1 MDHIWEE
8 GFEHLEEYVIANGN
22 AKVPPTYVC
31 EDGYNLGR
39 WVDRQRT
46 LRNSIDAEKKR
57 RLEAFKDWIWDK
69 RDLIW
74 EEGFEHLEE
83 YVAAEGDASVP
94 IKHIS
99 PDGYNLWRWVERQR
113 NARTT
118 MKPDRMKRLEA
129 VNGWVWRVNR

>member
-1 MDHIWEE
+1 MDRMWEE

-22 AKVPPTYVC
+22 ANVPSNHVC
-31 EDGYNLGR
+31 DDGYKLGR

-46 LRNSIDAEKKR
+46 FRSSIDSENQS
-57 RLEAFKDWIWDK
+57 RLESFKDWIWDK
-69 RDLIW
+69 NDLIW

-99 PDGYNLWRWVERQR
+99 PDGFNLWRWVERQR
-113 NARTT
+113 NARST
-118 MKPDRMKRLEA
+118 MNVERIRRLEA
-129 VNGWVWRVNR
+129 VIGWVWR

>member
-22 AKVPPTYVC
+22 ANVPSTHVC
-31 EDGYNLGR
+31 EDGYKLGR

-46 LRNSIDAEKKR
+46 FQNSIDAEGKK

-83 YVAAEGDASVP
+83 YAAAEGDASVP

-118 MKPDRMKRLEA
+118 MDPDRMRRLEA